1 MVTLERPAYYSAQR
15 YSEYCGLSTDDKATI
30 KAGNGDEFYEIDT
43 GKIYKYNATSN
54 EWVVQPDDTAPID
67 TGLPTITSETAG
79 HFLSND
85 GNVTHWQ
92 DIASAD
98 FIITLTDKQNGNYTA
113 DKTYVEIKRAY
124 DAKENIA
131 VNVNGNSRLPLMC
144 VEFADENSA
153 VFTFGYTDIRTG
165 GQIITTRSITYTH
178 NTSGDSWVDS
188 DDEADLS
195 TYLPLTGGV
204 VSGALSVLTQPTQ
217 NDHVATKSYVDGH
230 NFVVTLTQ
238 DETAGFN
245 ADKTIQEIA
254 QASLSNKYIHAELN
268 GDIYMLSTIS
278 AAEAIFS
285 RVEDNKI
292 QQIMYANNAWTK
304 TEKAMLPLS
313 GGKMSGGIDMQEN
326 AITNVQKLH
335 IDGQASLYLGQ
346 TIEKSGTQGV
356 RLTGTTN
363 NQAAFV
369 KPDKQTEYVPVS
381 VGTPSSPNHAVTL
394 ASLTQEVL
402 ADAPTADGCIAN
414 KKYVDDC
421 VNTRLPIIQ
430 ANQGQLKAYLQNGA
444 NPDTCIVSNSGMA
457 QCIAR
462 YTANGHLI
470 DQGQPTE
477 NNQLAN
483 KKYVDDKI
491 ASYNQRTGDFAVS
504 GNLTVNGIAS
514 VIKEPEQNVDVT
526 NKGYV
531 DTQIGASV
539 ADKVKKQSVAVSGSS
554 SVNVP
559 LSNGVYLVTV
569 SDNAHGGLI
578 CVSVFP
584 DGEIIS
590 GLVDLNG
597 WKCEKLTN
605 QQGVVLSNVAV
616 SDMTV
621 YITSI
626 GED

>member
-1 MVTLERPAYYSAQR
+1 MITLERPAYYSAQR

-30 KAGNGDEFYEIDT
+30 KAENGDEFYEIDT

-67 TGLPTITSETAG
+67 TGLPIITSETAG

-92 DIASAD
+92 DITSAD

-144 VEFADENSA
+144 VEFADKNSA

-165 GQIITTRSITYTH
+165 GQIIITRSITYTH
-178 NTSGDSWVDS
+178 NTSSDSWADS

-204 VSGALSVLTQPTQ
+204 VSGALSVLTEPTQ

-230 NFVVTLTQ
+230 NFLVTLTQ
-238 DETAGFN
+238 DATAGFN
-245 ADKTIQEIA
+245 ANKTIQEIA

-268 GDIYMLSTIS
+268 GDIYMLSAIS
-278 AAEAIFS
+278 AAEATFS

-292 QQIMYANNAWTK
+292 QQIMYADGAWTK

-313 GGKMSGGIDMQEN
+313 GGKMSGAIDMQEN

-335 IDGQASLYLGQ
+335 VDGQAALYLGQ
-346 TIEKSGTQGV
+346 TIEKQGTLGV

-363 NQAAFV
+363 NEAAFV

-381 VGTPSSPNHAVTL
+381 VGTPTSPNHAVTL
-394 ASLTQEVL
+394 ASLTQELV
-402 ADAPTADGCIAN
+402 ADAPTADGCI
-414 KKYVDDC
+414 
-421 VNTRLPIIQ
+421 
-430 ANQGQLKAYLQNGA
+430 
-444 NPDTCIVSNSGMA
+444 
-457 QCIAR
+457 
-462 YTANGHLI
+462 
-470 DQGQPTE
+470 
-477 NNQLAN
+477 AN

-504 GNLTVNGIAS
+504 GNLTVNGMAS

>member
-1 MVTLERPAYYSAQR
+1 M
-15 YSEYCGLSTDDKATI
+15 
-30 KAGNGDEFYEIDT
+30 
-43 GKIYKYNATSN
+43 
-54 EWVVQPDDTAPID
+54 
-67 TGLPTITSETAG
+67 
-79 HFLSND
+79 
-85 GNVTHWQ
+85 
-92 DIASAD
+92 
-98 FIITLTDKQNGNYTA
+98 TDKQNGNYTA

-335 IDGQASLYLGQ
+335 IDGQAALYLGQ

-444 NPDTCIVSNSGMA
+444 NPDTCIVSNSGTA

-491 ASYNQRTGDFAVS
+491 AAYNQRTGDFAVS

-539 ADKVKKQSVAVSGSS
+539 ADRAKKQSVAVSGSS

-597 WKCEKLTN
+597 WKCEKLTS
-605 QQGVVLSNVAV
+605 QQGVVLSNVAS

>member
-165 GQIITTRSITYTH
+165 GQIIITRSITYTH
-178 NTSGDSWVDS
+178 NASGDSWADS

-204 VSGALSVLTQPTQ
+204 VSGALSVLTEPTQ
-217 NDHVATKSYVDGH
+217 NNHVATKSYVDGH
-230 NFVVTLTQ
+230 NFLVTLTQ
-238 DETAGFN
+238 DATAGFH

-268 GDIYMLSTIS
+268 GDIYMLSSIS

-292 QQIMYANNAWTK
+292 QQIMYANGAWTK

-335 IDGQASLYLGQ
+335 IDGQAALYLGQ

-444 NPDTCIVSNSGMA
+444 NPDTCIVSNSGTA
-457 QCIAR
+457 LCIAR

-491 ASYNQRTGDFAVS
+491 AAYNQRTGDFAVS
-504 GNLTVNGIAS
+504 GNLTVNGMAS

-597 WKCEKLTN
+597 WKCEKLTS
-605 QQGVVLSNVAV
+605 QQGVVLSNVAT